1 MVVAVIAFIA
11 ATAGTALAATGQLV
25 NIADPTDANRL
36 AKVDTAGRL
45 HVGDGGGAMTVDGTV
60 NQREMTPTTP
70 MRFSAGINIG
80 DPDVKIA
87 TSPANKA
94 LVIESLSLNTY
105 SNPTPGQAQNVQ
117 FYIGPTNHGPLAPI
131 VAQINPPGLGLDTV
145 NVESGIIVPSGSSL
159 SRTATVRCGPRVRIR
174 LHRGRRQRSRDDV
187 RHAAQLMRGVVRET
201 GLRAPP

>member
-1 MVVAVIAFIA
+1 MKFGKPSPAMVVAVIAFIA

-159 SRTATVRCGPRVRIR
+159 YADGNGSVQGLVFGFGYIVAAGNGPAMTYV
-174 LHRGRRQRSRDDV
+174 
-187 RHAAQLMRGVVRET
+187 T
-201 GLRAPP
+201 PPS